1 MVAARVFLDLHRIDC
16 ADARHDYGEER
27 QICVGKVDDRPII
40 DYSDAPELSDAWF
53 EQASRGGRLH
63 LKKQVSM
70 RIDDDILDFFKSEG
84 NRCQTRM
91 HAVLRAYVDVHKGK

>member
-1 MVAARVFLDLHRIDC
+1 MKESKGNTVKFRLDGQLP
-16 ADARHDYGEER
+16 AGL
-27 QICVGKVDDRPII
+27 QPLKTDDRPII

-53 EQASRGGRLH
+53 EQASRGGQLH

-84 NRCQTRM
+84 NRYQTRM